1 MQSEI
6 CNNPR
11 GQMETYGLTMKTGEH
26 LCSEWVLS
34 TRGIG
39 PQTSL
44 NSSSRVN
51 KSSSTD
57 FRRLVCLKRC
67 TSYTAQ
73 IALLYYTSQGDIS
86 LFYCEK
92 HITTTSYGVPPEVP
106 FKEREK
112 NARKPFPRL
121 LMLRFPIIPIQ
132 SPSTQVCTKGQ
143 MAAGFLCIFGAAEHR
158 SCSAIFTIGVG
169 LGDVCKPQQVG
180 LVADKCILHV
190 VQKFYK
196 CQPKALMRKQQKEA
210 TGMLLCTD
218 LIFSG

>member
-1 MQSEI
+1 MSNREMQSEI

-92 HITTTSYGVPPEVP
+92 HITITSYGVLLK
-106 FKEREK
+106 FLSRKEKRT
-112 NARKPFPRL
+112 PGSHFPG
-121 LMLRFPIIPIQ
+121 
-132 SPSTQVCTKGQ
+132 C
-143 MAAGFLCIFGAAEHR
+143 
-158 SCSAIFTIGVG
+158 
-169 LGDVCKPQQVG
+169 
-180 LVADKCILHV
+180 
-190 VQKFYK
+190 
-196 CQPKALMRKQQKEA
+196 
-210 TGMLLCTD
+210 
-218 LIFSG
+218 